1 MHQVKFNSRRTS
13 TTRQKASYPV
23 TDTEIQRQAKRLQRQ
38 QKRLE
43 KVVGLDV
50 QSMRL
55 EGQQSRSRAIRY
67 DDIKV
72 FEPLTDT
79 QEDFFDA
86 WETNQATGYVLYGS
100 VGAGKTGCAINKAI
114 LDVMNPEYPEFK
126 KLIIVRSSVQGR
138 ELGFLKGSASEKME
152 EFEAPYIGIFSEMTG
167 RKDAYESLKEIG
179 KVEFISSS
187 FMRGAT
193 FNDSIVIVDEFQNFS
208 WQELYSAVTRIGRN
222 SKIIFCGDGKQD
234 DLHFKKN
241 DVSGFKEFM
250 EVTRQMAEFRSFRF
264 TSDDIIRSSFVKSW
278 IVACERLGL

>member
-1 MHQVKFNSRRTS
+1 MHQVNFNSRRTS

>member
-100 VGAGKTGCAINKAI
+100 AGTGKTFLALYHAI
-114 LDVMNPEYPEFK
+114 LDVLNPEKPDFK
-126 KLIIVRSSVQGR
+126 KIVIVRSAVDVRSQGFVP
-138 ELGFLKGSASEKME
+138 GHMDLKNAVY
-152 EFEAPYIGIFSEMTG
+152 EAPYQQIFSEITG
-167 RKDAYESLKEIG
+167 KKDAYESLKEMG
-179 KVEFISSS
+179 KVEFVTTA
-187 FMRGAT
+187 FLRGIT
-193 FNDSIVIVDEFQNFS
+193 FRDCIVFVDEVENLSFREINMM
-208 WQELYSAVTRIGRN
+208 VTRIGGG
-222 SKIIFCGDGKQD
+222 SKIIFAGDSKQN
-234 DLHFKKN
+234 DLVKSKL
-241 DVSGFKEFM
+241 DISGFFEFI
-250 EVTRQMAEFRSFRF
+250 EVTRQMPEFRNFNF
-264 TSDDIIRSSFVKSW
+264 TTDDIIRSGLVKSW
-278 IVACERLGL
+278 ILTCDRLGL